1 MTNRRWA
8 VGSLVGAAAFTL
20 ILQVSAVRA
29 DYDLCAFRSGPK
41 GPCSCKVAGDGPGQF
56 TVVPRSHCRRAA
68 KAVQGKSAGRR
79 QDSNNSPADAPPPA
93 ERPNQAA
100 AQANESLPSK
110 GSASTIE
117 TGANP
122 APQSARLD
130 EIRTRGKINCGV
142 NEGLLG
148 FSHRSGTGEWAGL
161 DAEFCRAVAAAVFGD
176 PEKVEF
182 IPLDTTS
189 RFEALT
195 SGKVDVLSRNTTWTM
210 GREAGLGVD
219 FTGVFYFD
227 GQSFMASEE
236 RGLVSAQQLAGAT
249 VCVQS
254 ATTSE
259 ANMAYYFALHDVR
272 VETKTFQSRD
282 ALVKAYLA
290 GECDAYT
297 ADRSSL
303 FADRAGFE
311 QPSRHAVLPEVI
323 SKEPLGPAV
332 AAGDREWF
340 QITRWVL
347 AGLVNAEE
355 VGLNREAAA
364 GGSDLGG
371 DAKRLV
377 EGAGRSGEKLRLDP
391 KWLRNVI
398 ASVGNYGEIF
408 EANIGRSGALGMER
422 GMNSLWKKGGI
433 LYAPPMW

>member
-1 MTNRRWA
+1 
-8 VGSLVGAAAFTL
+8 
-20 ILQVSAVRA
+20 
-29 DYDLCAFRSGPK
+29 
-41 GPCSCKVAGDGPGQF
+41 
-56 TVVPRSHCRRAA
+56 
-68 KAVQGKSAGRR
+68 
-79 QDSNNSPADAPPPA
+79 
-93 ERPNQAA
+93 
-100 AQANESLPSK
+100 
-110 GSASTIE
+110 
-117 TGANP
+117 
-122 APQSARLD
+122 
-130 EIRTRGKINCGV
+130 
-142 NEGLLG
+142 
-148 FSHRSGTGEWAGL
+148 
-161 DAEFCRAVAAAVFGD
+161 
-176 PEKVEF
+176 
-182 IPLDTTS
+182 
-189 RFEALT
+189 
-195 SGKVDVLSRNTTWTM
+195 
-210 GREAGLGVD
+210 
-219 FTGVFYFD
+219 
-227 GQSFMASEE
+227 
-236 RGLVSAQQLAGAT
+236 
-249 VCVQS
+249 
-254 ATTSE
+254 
-259 ANMAYYFALHDVR
+259 MAYYFALHDVR

-282 ALVKAYLA
+282 ALLKAYLA